1 MKKALIVVDV
11 GNTNTRFGIFSDSG
25 VEDVRTIPT
34 ESFSIN
40 ALHSRD
46 LPIAVASVVPKMN
59 SMFEKAGAFFVSAE
73 NAENIDFSMVDKAAL
88 GADRVANAAALA
100 KYAHLPAVC
109 VDCGTAITFELL
121 DSKRV
126 FRGGAIA
133 PGRALM
139 RKSLSSGAAKL
150 PLVST
155 FHGKRP
161 PALAV
166 DTESAITAGCDIG
179 SVGIVTEILSAMGNE
194 MGGNVKQ
201 VIATGGDAEFF
212 STNILDVG
220 YGGEDFTLKG
230 IAEIWRMNQ
239 ETE

>member
-1 MKKALIVVDV
+1 MNRLIVVDI
-11 GNTNTRFGIFSDSG
+11 GNTNTRFGLYSDSG

-34 ESFSIN
+34 DSF
-40 ALHSRD
+40 ALEKLHSSD
-46 LPIAVASVVPKMN
+46 IPIAVASVVPKMN
-59 SMFEKAGAFFVSAE
+59 RILEKAGAFFVSAE
-73 NAENIDFSMVDKAAL
+73 NALEIDFSMVDADAL

-100 KYAHLPAVC
+100 KYAHLPAIC

-161 PALAV
+161 PALGAN
-166 DTESAITAGCDIG
+166 TEAAITAGCDIG
-179 SVGIVTEILSAMGNE
+179 AIGILNEILAALGNE

-230 IAEIWRMNQ
+230 IAEIWRMNSEKQ
-239 ETE
+239 